1 MAARTKARKRALDV
15 LFEADQRRLGLGEVL
30 EERIK
35 EPGSETPL
43 PAYSV
48 EIVRGVI
55 DHWHTID
62 GAISLA
68 AKDWTMDRM
77 PAVDRAVLRIA
88 TWEILH
94 NPEVDTAVAID
105 EAVSLAES
113 LSTDD
118 SSGFINGVLGA
129 IAGEANRSGEANTP
143 TTDNPIVEPPAS
155 TGDHRVQ

>member
-1 MAARTKARKRALDV
+1 VAARTKARKRALDV
-15 LFEADQRRLGLGEVL
+15 LFEADQRQLGLGEVL

-43 PAYSV
+43 PAYSI
-48 EIVRGVI
+48 EIVSGVI

-62 GAISLA
+62 GAISSA

-118 SSGFINGVLGA
+118 SAGFINGVLGA
-129 IAGEANRSGEANTP
+129 IAGEGNRSGEADAP
-143 TTDNPIVEPPAS
+143 ATDGAIVEPPAS